1 MVENGRNWGKLAF
14 TPLFLWGKTRRIT
27 EYQERETM
35 TPQEIGRLQTYLREM
50 FNMPQI
56 RVKPRQGTD
65 DSAEVLIGEEFIAT
79 LYRDEDEGEISYAF
93 TMSILEMDLP

>member
-1 MVENGRNWGKLAF
+1 
-14 TPLFLWGKTRRIT
+14 
-27 EYQERETM
+27 M

-56 RVKPRQGTD
+56 RVKPRQGAD
-65 DSAEVLIGEEFIAT
+65 ESAEVLIGEEFIAT

>member
-1 MVENGRNWGKLAF
+1 MPKIAKMGRLRNTFSALRQNESL
-14 TPLFLWGKTRRIT
+14 TIRRS
-27 EYQERETM
+27 TM

-56 RVKPRQGTD
+56 RVKPRQGAD

>member
-1 MVENGRNWGKLAF
+1 MEEIGENWRLRHSFSGVRQDESLNI
-14 TPLFLWGKTRRIT
+14 R
-27 EYQERETM
+27 RETM